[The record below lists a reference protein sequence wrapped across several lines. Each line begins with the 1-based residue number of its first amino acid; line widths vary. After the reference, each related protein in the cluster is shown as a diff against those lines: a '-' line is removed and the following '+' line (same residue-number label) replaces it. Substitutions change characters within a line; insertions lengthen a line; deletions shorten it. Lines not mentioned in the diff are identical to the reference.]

1 MIWGILAIAIYL
13 ALSGLFS
20 GSEIGLYSVN
30 RLRLRSRAEAGQPQA
45 LVLRDLIGRSEP
57 TITAIL
63 VCNNI
68 TIYAATAIATELLG
82 AHAHP
87 ELMATLL
94 MTPVI
99 FLFGEMVPKEIF
111 RSNADGVMYRLAG
124 PLDALRVLLLPV
136 TAGLQALARLVTG
149 GLDSRRR
156 RQRLSRAWLRQCIA
170 EGRREGVLSA
180 YQHRLTANVMR
191 LSETSA
197 GQAMIPLRDVEMIE
211 ADTTGANLEGT
222 LRRARHSRLPVYQES
237 PERVYGVLHAMD
249 YATADGPRPAHE
261 LAREPVTV
269 GADDAVTAALL
280 TLQQAHQQ
288 MAVVTDPLGRAAG
301 VVTVKDLVEEIVGE
315 LDAF

>member
-1 MIWGILAIAIYL
+1 MTWGILAIAVYL

-30 RLRLRSRAEAGQPQA
+30 RLRLRSRVEGGQPQA
-45 LVLRDLIGRSEP
+45 RILRDLIDRSES

-68 TIYAATAIATELLG
+68 TIYAVTAIATELLG
-82 AHAHP
+82 ARTHP

-99 FLFGEMVPKEIF
+99 FLFGEMAPKEIF
-111 RSNADGVMYRLAG
+111 RSNADVIMYRLAG

-136 TAGLQALARLVTG
+136 TAGLQGLARLVTG
-149 GLDSRRR
+149 GLHGRRR

-191 LSETSA
+191 LPGTSA
-197 GQAMIPLRDVEMIE
+197 GQAMTPLRHVEMIE
-211 ADTTGANLEGT
+211 ADAAGADLGET
-222 LRRARHSRLPVYQES
+222 LRRARHSRLPVYQGS
-237 PERVYGVLHAMD
+237 PERVRGVLHAMD
-249 YATADGPRPAHE
+249 YATADGRRPAQE
-261 LAREPVTV
+261 LARAPVTV
-269 GADDAVTAALL
+269 GTDDAVTAALV
-280 TLQQAHQQ
+280 TLQRGHQQ